1 MVVKHVRRRASGQ
14 SAITSRHSSVLPE
27 NHLNSIVVHSSFN
40 NLKTSLGRNISIK
53 SSFPNRN
60 LSILKWNKK
69 LVQTF
74 WKLTFYLYKSNFW
87 SKLIYSSKFLIH
99 NLCMKGVDLKYKLHH
114 KLDALWLALH
124 LDLCFQTFNIYNSIH
139 LNLHTLEPPT
149 LQQSPSS

>member
-1 MVVKHVRRRASGQ
+1 MCGGEPAASLQ
-14 SAITSRHSSVLPE
+14 SPAVIYQFYQRIIL
-27 NHLNSIVVHSSFN
+27 I
-40 NLKTSLGRNISIK
+40 SLGRNISIK

-60 LSILKWNKK
+60 LSILKWKKK

-124 LDLCFQTFNIYNSIH
+124 LDLRFQTFNIYNSIH
-139 LNLHTLEPPT
+139 LNLHTLEPPHFNKPPVVKKT
-149 LQQSPSS
+149 SIPFKFKIER